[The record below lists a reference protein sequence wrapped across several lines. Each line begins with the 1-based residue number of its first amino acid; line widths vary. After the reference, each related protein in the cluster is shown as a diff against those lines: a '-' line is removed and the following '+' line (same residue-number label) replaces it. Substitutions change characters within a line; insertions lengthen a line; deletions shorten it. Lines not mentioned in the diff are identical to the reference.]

1 MNIKGQ
7 KGQSSSV
14 FNLLIAALVSL
25 AILGLLLGIMGGIGF
40 NQGNDP
46 AETAVTQL
54 KNASNGNSDYT
65 TKSSEITF
73 SKKANQIVRATLSES
88 TALGDSIY
96 LATCEGLSES
106 RFEVSESM
114 ILYNGTSD
122 LDAMVHVICGS
133 DNVSIDDSFRV
144 CVIKSKPNLNEK
156 GYKCVVVVG
165 PKK

>member
-73 SKKANQIVRATLSES
+73 SKKANQIVKATLGES
-88 TALGDSIY
+88 TALGKENIF
-96 LATCEGLSES
+96 LGLCDNVSSRITLESEDVIKYS
-106 RFEVSESM
+106 
-114 ILYNGTSD
+114 GTSD
-122 LDAMVHVICGS
+122 FDAMIHVVCGHDGEELNKSINRICSGVNFSSNGS
-133 DNVSIDDSFRV
+133 YN
-144 CVIKSKPNLNEK
+144 
-156 GYKCVVVVG
+156 CVVVVG
-165 PKK
+165 PK